1 MKRLPIFT
9 WVSCVRQDLR
19 LGRIAGILLMSAA
32 SIFAVA
38 SVFLQAAFPQ
48 STANFLGGGPPGG
61 AASDPGVRT
70 GTPGAGQP
78 LAGLTT
84 GQLGYFN
91 QGLAAFQE
99 VIFVQ
104 NPPPGG
110 DAGLGPRFNSDSCVS
125 CHAAP
130 AVGGSSPPVNLQI
143 AAATAMGASNHIP
156 LFIKPNGPT
165 LEVRFRNNPN
175 GTPDG
180 GVHALFTI
188 TGRSDAPGCNIQQ
201 DDFSNTSNLSFRIPT
216 PVFGGGLIEAI
227 PDATLRS
234 NLSNN
239 PLIKAALGISGKLN
253 TSGNDGT
260 VTRFGW
266 KAQNKS
272 LHIFAAEAYNVENGV
287 TSDLFPQERDETPGC
302 GFNVTPES
310 SLDFETGAADDPT
323 VFAAFMALLAPPSRG
338 GINASVTNG
347 AQVFSQVGCAL
358 CHTPS
363 LQTGVNPIAA
373 LSQQPVNLYSDLAV
387 HGMGPGLAEGIVQG
401 NAAGDEFRTAPLWGL
416 GQRVFFLHDGRT
428 SNLLDAIRA
437 HASAAAGSI
446 RASEANG
453 VIRRFNQ
460 LNSSDQQSL
469 LNFLRSL

>member
-9 WVSCVRQDLR
+9 RVRCVRQDLR
-19 LGRIAGILLMSAA
+19 LGRTAGISLMSAA
-32 SIFAVA
+32 SILAVA

-48 STANFLGGGPPGG
+48 STASFSGGGTPGG
-61 AASDPGVRT
+61 APSDPGVRT

-78 LAGLTT
+78 LPDLTA
-84 GQLGYFN
+84 GQLEYFN
-91 QGLAAFQE
+91 QGLEAFE
-99 VIFVQ
+99 EAIFVQ

-130 AVGGSSPPVNLQI
+130 AVGGSSPAVNLQI

-156 LFIKPNGPT
+156 SFIRPNGPT
-165 LEVRFRNNPN
+165 LEVRFKNNPD

-188 TGRSDAPGCNIQQ
+188 SGRSDAIGCNIRQ
-201 DDFSNTSNLSFRIPT
+201 DDFSNTSNLAFRIPT
-216 PVFGGGLIEAI
+216 PLFGAGLIEAI
-227 PDATLRS
+227 PDSTLKS
-234 NLSNN
+234 NLNN
-239 PLIKAALGISGKLN
+239 NRLLKIALGISGKFN

-302 GFNVTPES
+302 LFNTTPES
-310 SLDFETGAADDPT
+310 SLDFQTGAADDPT
-323 VFAAFMALLAPPSRG
+323 IFGAFMALLAPPSRG
-338 GINASVTNG
+338 NINASVTNG

-373 LSQQPVNLYSDLAV
+373 LSQKPVNLYSDLAV
-387 HGMGPGLAEGIVQG
+387 HGMGPGLAEGIAQG

-428 SNLLDAIRA
+428 NNLLEAIRA
-437 HASAAAGSI
+437 HASSAAGPI

-460 LNSSDQQSL
+460 LSPSDQQSL